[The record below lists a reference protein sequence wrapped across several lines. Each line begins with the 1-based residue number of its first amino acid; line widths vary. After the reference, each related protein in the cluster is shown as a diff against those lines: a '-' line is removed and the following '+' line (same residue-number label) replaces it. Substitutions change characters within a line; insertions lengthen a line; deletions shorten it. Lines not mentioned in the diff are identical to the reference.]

1 MFENIALRGMLS
13 VMGAFLISLGVGVMY
28 LWGIITIY
36 GTSYFRL
43 TMKDTTL
50 TEDQTDIIFPL
61 MLLGQVLASPL
72 RLSPCPSSR
81 DTPRK
86 YPPA

>member
-1 MFENIALRGMLS
+1 MFENLALRGMLS
-13 VMGAFLISLGVGVMY
+13 VMGAFLISLSVGIMY

-43 TMKDTTL
+43 VLKDTTL

-61 MLLGQVLASPL
+61 TLLGQVPL
-72 RLSPCPSSR
+72 P
-81 DTPRK
+81 
-86 YPPA
+86 

>member
-1 MFENIALRGMLS
+1 MFENVALRGMLS
-13 VMGAFLISLGVGVMY
+13 VMGAFLISMAVGVMY

-43 TMKDTTL
+43 TMKDNTL

-61 MLLGQVLASPL
+61 MLLGQVITISF
-72 RLSPCPSSR
+72 RLSPCPSSHA
-81 DTPRK
+81 TQRK
-86 YPPA
+86 YPRV

>member
-1 MFENIALRGMLS
+1 MFENLALRGMLS
-13 VMGAFLISLGVGVMY
+13 VMGAFLISLAVGVMY

-61 MLLGQVLASPL
+61 MLLGQVQTS
-72 RLSPCPSSR
+72 
-81 DTPRK
+81 
-86 YPPA
+86 

>member
-1 MFENIALRGMLS
+1 MFENLALRGMLS
-13 VMGAFLISLGVGVMY
+13 VMGAFLISLSVGIMY

-43 TMKDTTL
+43 VMKDTTL

-61 MLLGQVLASPL
+61 TLLGQVL
-72 RLSPCPSSR
+72 LS
-81 DTPRK
+81 
-86 YPPA
+86 

>member
-1 MFENIALRGMLS
+1 MFENLALRGMLS
-13 VMGAFLISLGVGVMY
+13 VMGAFLISLSVGIMY

-43 TMKDTTL
+43 VMKDTTL

-61 MLLGQVLASPL
+61 TLLGQVLL
-72 RLSPCPSSR
+72 Q
-81 DTPRK
+81 
-86 YPPA
+86 

>member
-1 MFENIALRGMLS
+1 MFENLALRGMLS
-13 VMGAFLISLGVGVMY
+13 VMGAFMISLSVGVMY

-43 TMKDTTL
+43 VMKDNTL

-61 MLLGQVLASPL
+61 MLLGQVTLVRSRP
-72 RLSPCPSSR
+72 SQCPS
-81 DTPRK
+81 
-86 YPPA
+86 

>member
-1 MFENIALRGMLS
+1 MFENLALRGMLS
-13 VMGAFLISLGVGVMY
+13 VMGAFLISLSVGIMY

-43 TMKDTTL
+43 VMKDTTL

-61 MLLGQVLASPL
+61 TLLGQVLLP
-72 RLSPCPSSR
+72 
-81 DTPRK
+81 
-86 YPPA
+86 

>member
-1 MFENIALRGMLS
+1 MFENLALRGMLS
-13 VMGAFLISLGVGVMY
+13 VMGAFLISLSVGIMY

-43 TMKDTTL
+43 VMKDTTL

-61 MLLGQVLASPL
+61 TLLGQVPL
-72 RLSPCPSSR
+72 P
-81 DTPRK
+81 
-86 YPPA
+86 